1 MQHGSEISSLHWL
14 ASRLRIGFERSAR
27 THQETIWTCLLRFG
41 RRDLRIDERSV
52 PNLWECGPARFH
64 FSVSTQLGALRFLDA
79 MVARSRNAETP
90 RLGLHLVL
98 GPDFPEMVRNFR
110 RNLEE
115 ERCGVV
121 QAVFQRVS

>member
-1 MQHGSEISSLHWL
+1 VD
-14 ASRLRIGFERSAR
+14 AGFAVVLWNDVTER
-27 THQETIWTCLLRFG
+27 
-41 RRDLRIDERSV
+41 
-52 PNLWECGPARFH
+52 
-64 FSVSTQLGALRFLDA
+64 ALRFLDA
-79 MVARSRNAETP
+79 MVARSRTAETP

-98 GPDFPEMVRNFR
+98 GWDFPEMVRNFR